1 MLLVQIDI
9 CHMCKTHTL
18 EFKDSV
24 QRNVE
29 YFNHFLC
36 YLHAEIINTW
46 DMELNQNIFT
56 LVSFISFH
64 LFLMW
69 QQEYLILL
77 VYLGGASGKEPICQC
92 ARHRRRGFNP
102 WVGKIPWSRAC
113 KPSPD
118 SRLENCMNR
127 GAWRA
132 TVHGEAKSD
141 ISRGP

>member
-1 MLLVQIDI
+1 
-9 CHMCKTHTL
+9 
-18 EFKDSV
+18 
-24 QRNVE
+24 
-29 YFNHFLC
+29 
-36 YLHAEIINTW
+36 
-46 DMELNQNIFT
+46 MELNQNIFT